1 MSKVRTNPS
10 TRLLRAA
17 ACLSLLMMG
26 GCAAKAQGNATVRAA
41 APQQQAYASVY
52 TNPGA
57 ASLQTSAAVVRDADA
72 PPPSYA
78 TQAAQFEQ
86 VDVIASSYAQPTEE
100 LPTLVGYE
108 NLSTGD
114 QVPVVV
120 YVHTYPDP
128 IETYARVR
136 WSG

>member
-1 MSKVRTNPS
+1 MRTRQRNTRIWRLPLGQRHFAMSKVRTNPS

-26 GCAAKAQGNATVRAA
+26 GCAAKAQGNATVRAS

-78 TQAAQFEQ
+78 TQAAQFE
-86 VDVIASSYAQPTEE
+86 
-100 LPTLVGYE
+100 
-108 NLSTGD
+108 
-114 QVPVVV
+114 
-120 YVHTYPDP
+120 H
-128 IETYARVR
+128 
-136 WSG
+136 